1 MTRIFA
7 ALFLIAVFAC
17 GVILALLPRE
27 PQFTMTPVDDYWLYR
42 DIIPAQ
48 VRAGSEAQE

>member
-1 MTRIFA
+1 MKPALIILAMA
-7 ALFLIAVFAC
+7 ALAYT
-17 GVILALLPRE
+17 ALLIGRDQ

-48 VRAGSEAQE
+48 VRAGSGAQE

>member
-1 MTRIFA
+1 MKP
-7 ALFLIAVFAC
+7 ALI
-17 GVILALLPRE
+17 ILALAALSYTALLIGRDQ
-27 PQFTMTPVDDYWLYR
+27 PQFTLTQVDDYWLYR

>member
-1 MTRIFA
+1 MFKLGLI
-7 ALFLIAVFAC
+7 LIALGA
-17 GVILALLPRE
+17 LAYTALLIGRPA
-27 PQFTMTPVDDYWLYR
+27 PQFAMTQVDDYWLYR